1 MPISSGGAM
10 TREALSATM
19 TVQNKTG
26 TSSEVGSPGMKT
38 QDPWHRPNLASRV
51 GLSEA
56 GLVFTCTLAAQLILD
71 SGVIGHATGWRTVLI
86 SASAAVVT
94 GIIAAW
100 AARARQS
107 RVDRLLKVSE
117 AWLRGN
123 LALRATESGRDEISL
138 LARQLNLLTEHLEE
152 DEQDLERLHESNTR
166 LTDQVRAL
174 AVVEERNRL
183 ARELHDSVKQHLF
196 SLAMTASA
204 VRTHYQLREQAGE
217 PVPPELVEMVQEI
230 ETAAQMAQRETT
242 RLIEDLRPGPLQE
255 RGLVAALNDFTLI
268 FGARQHLLVY
278 FDVQCNDQ
286 WLPPIVTEALYRV
299 AQEAMHNVGRHAQA
313 TRVDMQLRCTEHRV
327 TLTIEDNGVG
337 FDTGRTRKG
346 LGISSMQERLISN
359 GGRLTVESHPGTGT
373 TVRAEI
379 DVTPRST
386 NDATGPAADS
396 ATRGQ
401 TVEDQHP
408 MLAGGHPV
416 GRVAS
421 AARAAAATLPGTRV
435 QREALHPEAWAWLG
449 ERLVIPVGQMWPWL
463 PVDQAHH
470 LRQPIAQQGSH
481 ILKRERRL
489 LGLRTTHA
497 LLSADGT
504 STLVR
509 IVPERTGYR
518 WDLAGAEW
526 TLRRVRGLRG
536 RAVLERKNQALA
548 ALQYRGRQMDT
559 WTEIVYDDRAYRLI
573 YGDSESEDFV
583 LLDPGGSTA
592 LVATQLLRGDP
603 QDAGTPQGD
612 DARILLSRALPLPL
626 VAIAIARILGEAE
639 MKEVTEAE

>member
-1 MPISSGGAM
+1 
-10 TREALSATM
+10 
-19 TVQNKTG
+19 
-26 TSSEVGSPGMKT
+26 MKR

-51 GLSEA
+51 GLYEA
-56 GLVFTCTLAAQLILD
+56 GLVFTCTLAAQLIV
-71 SGVIGHATGWRTVLI
+71 GTGATGHATGWRAVLI
-86 SASAAVVT
+86 SASVAAVT
-94 GIIAAW
+94 GIVAAW
-100 AARARQS
+100 AVTMRQ
-107 RVDRLLKVSE
+107 RRLTRLLKVSE

-123 LALRATESGRDEISL
+123 LALRATESGHDEIGMLS
-138 LARQLNLLTEHLEE
+138 RQLNLLIEHLEE

-204 VRTHYQLREQAGE
+204 VRTHYQLLAQAGK
-217 PVPPELVEMVQEI
+217 PVSIELVEMVQEI

-286 WLPPIVTEALYRV
+286 RLPPVVTEALYRV
-299 AQEAMHNVGRHAQA
+299 AQEAMHNVGRHARA

-327 TLTIEDNGVG
+327 ILTIEDNGVG

-346 LGISSMQERLISN
+346 LGISSMQDRLISN

-379 DVTPRST
+379 DVTPQPADDAKGLAAEGRTRSQT
-386 NDATGPAADS
+386 VDALHQLTASGDPAGQVAPAA
-396 ATRGQ
+396 Q
-401 TVEDQHP
+401 
-408 MLAGGHPV
+408 
-416 GRVAS
+416 
-421 AARAAAATLPGTRV
+421 AAAAARIRP
-435 QREALHPEAWAWLG
+435 EAPRPEAWAWLG

-463 PVDQAHH
+463 PIDQAHH
-470 LRQPIAQQGSH
+470 LREPVAQQGRH
-481 ILKRERRL
+481 VLKRERRL
-489 LGLRTTHA
+489 LGLRPTYA
-497 LLSADGT
+497 LRSVDGT

-518 WDLAGAEW
+518 WDLAGAAW
-526 TLRRVRGLRG
+526 ALRRVRGLRG
-536 RAVLERKNQALA
+536 RAVLERKDQALA

-559 WTEIVYDDRAYRLI
+559 WTEIVYDDRSYRLI

-583 LLDPGGSTA
+583 LLDASGSTI
-592 LVATQLLRGDP
+592 LVATQLLR
-603 QDAGTPQGD
+603 DASIPGGVSAPLGPGTPQG
-612 DARILLSRALPLPL
+612 AHAQILLSRNLPLPL
-626 VAIAIARILGEAE
+626 VAIAIARILDEAE
-639 MKEVTEAE
+639 MKEVTEAG

>member
-1 MPISSGGAM
+1 M
-10 TREALSATM
+10 E
-19 TVQNKTG
+19 
-26 TSSEVGSPGMKT
+26 T
-38 QDPWHRPNLASRV
+38 QDPWHRSSFTSRV

-56 GLVFTCTLAAQLILD
+56 GLVFTCTLAAQLILGT
-71 SGVIGHATGWRTVLI
+71 GVVGHATGWRATLWRAVLI
-86 SASAAVVT
+86 SAAAAVVT
-94 GIIAAW
+94 GIIAARV
-100 AARARQS
+100 ARVRQR

-123 LALRATESGRDEISL
+123 LALRAAESGHDEISL

-204 VRTHYQLREQAGE
+204 VRTHYQLREQAGT
-217 PVPPELVEMVQEI
+217 PVSPELVEMVQEI
-230 ETAAQMAQRETT
+230 EIAAQMAQRETT

-255 RGLVAALNDFTLI
+255 RGLVAALNDFALI

-286 WLPPIVTEALYRV
+286 WLPPVVTEALYRV
-299 AQEAMHNVGRHAQA
+299 AQEAMHNVGRHARA

-327 TLTIEDNGVG
+327 VLTIEDNGVG

-379 DVTPRST
+379 DVAPHAVNSVRGLTAESAIREQTVRDLHRMP
-386 NDATGPAADS
+386 AGEHPAARS
-396 ATRGQ
+396 GAPIRQ
-401 TVEDQHP
+401 EVP
-408 MLAGGHPV
+408 
-416 GRVAS
+416 R
-421 AARAAAATLPGTRV
+421 
-435 QREALHPEAWAWLG
+435 PEAWAWLG
-449 ERLVIPVGQMWPWL
+449 ERLVIPVGQIWPWL
-463 PVDQAHH
+463 PIDQAHH
-470 LRQPIAQQGSH
+470 LREPVAQQGNH
-481 ILKRERRL
+481 ALKRERRL
-489 LGLRTTHA
+489 LGLRTTYA

-509 IVPERTGYR
+509 IVPERSGYR

-536 RAVLERKNQALA
+536 RAVVERKDQPLA
-548 ALQYRGRQMDT
+548 ALQYRGRQMAT
-559 WTEIVYDDRAYRLI
+559 WTEIVYDDRSYRLI

-583 LLDPGGSTA
+583 LLDASGSIA
-592 LVATQLLRGDP
+592 LVATQLLR
-603 QDAGTPQGD
+603 DANIPGGAGAPHGLGTPQG
-612 DARILLSRALPLPL
+612 AHAQILLSRALPLPL
-626 VAIAIARILGEAE
+626 VAIAVARILDEAE
-639 MKEVTEAE
+639 MKEVTEAG

>member
-1 MPISSGGAM
+1 
-10 TREALSATM
+10 
-19 TVQNKTG
+19 
-26 TSSEVGSPGMKT
+26 MKT
-38 QDPWHRPNLASRV
+38 QDPWHRPNITSRV
-51 GLSEA
+51 CLSEA
-56 GLVFTCTLAAQLILD
+56 GLVFTCTLAAQLILG
-71 SGVIGHATGWRTVLI
+71 SGAIGLATGWRAVLI
-86 SASAAVVT
+86 SASAAVVA
-94 GIIAAW
+94 GIVAAW
-100 AARARQS
+100 AARVRQG
-107 RVDRLLKVSE
+107 RLNRLLKVSE

-123 LALRATESGRDEISL
+123 LALRATESGHDEIGL

-204 VRTHYQLREQAGE
+204 VRTHYQLLEQAGK

-230 ETAAQMAQRETT
+230 ETAAQTAQRETT

-255 RGLVAALNDFTLI
+255 RGLVAALNDFALI

-286 WLPPIVTEALYRV
+286 WLPPVVTEALYRV
-299 AQEAMHNVGRHAQA
+299 AQEAMHNVARHARA

-346 LGISSMQERLISN
+346 LGISSMQERLITN
-359 GGRLTVESHPGTGT
+359 GGRLTVESHPGIGT

-386 NDATGPAADS
+386 KAAADGR
-396 ATRGQ
+396 ARRQ
-401 TVEDQHP
+401 TVEELQQVP
-408 MLAGGHPV
+408 ASGHPAGQV
-416 GRVAS
+416 P
-421 AARAAAATLPGTRV
+421 AAAPPGTRI
-435 QREALHPEAWAWLG
+435 QPEPPRPEAWAWLG

-463 PVDQAHH
+463 PIDQAHH
-470 LRQPIAQQGSH
+470 LREPVAQQGNH
-481 ILKRERRL
+481 VLKRERRL
-489 LGLRTTHA
+489 LGLRPTYA
-497 LLSADGT
+497 LLSTDGT

-526 TLRRVRGLRG
+526 TLRRVRGLRR
-536 RAVLERKNQALA
+536 RAVLERKNQPLA

-559 WTEIVYDDRAYRLI
+559 WTEIVYDDRSYRLV
-573 YGDSESEDFV
+573 YGDSESEDFA
-583 LLDPGGSTA
+583 LLDASGSTA
-592 LVATQLLRGDP
+592 LVATRPLRDASIPGGVGAP
-603 QDAGTPQGD
+603 RGAGTPQGD
-612 DARILLSRALPLPL
+612 DAQISLSRNLPLPL
-626 VAIAIARILGEAE
+626 VAIAIARILDEAE
-639 MKEVTEAE
+639 MKEVTEAA